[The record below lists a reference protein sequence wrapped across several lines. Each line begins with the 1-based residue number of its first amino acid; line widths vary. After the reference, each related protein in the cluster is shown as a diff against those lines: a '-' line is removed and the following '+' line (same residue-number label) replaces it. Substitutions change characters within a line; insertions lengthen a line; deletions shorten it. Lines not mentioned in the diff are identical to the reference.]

1 MVLCKCGCGQEVKEG
16 NIYVHGHNRGGLPSN
31 VVPDGKWS
39 RKYDCCIECGTTER
53 KYVGKGL
60 CTKCHRAV
68 RYKVKKNGD
77 FKKWSRKYD
86 RCIDCGRTDRPHQA
100 NGRCGTCH
108 GNNLNRIK
116 GVRKKNV
123 GAWAWYY
130 DKCRECG
137 TTDRPHASHGLCY
150 DCYEASKR
158 DLSSG
163 YEICPVCYAKVKSL
177 NQHLSMR
184 SKKCDEHFNY
194 LRGVYKIYFESDF
207 GLNEI
212 AEELKSERHVITRN
226 FIRFFGKEETT
237 KRNQAVKSCI
247 VSARAKIG
255 FNHKN
260 KFGTITYYESV
271 NNGNV
276 RFRSKLEKQFA
287 EFLDKSGTK
296 WAYEQKSFPYIDK
309 NGKRR
314 TYTPDFY
321 LVETD
326 EYIEIKAFD
335 KGDADYK
342 IDAMKK
348 IGLNIRIIR
357 QADLKKEIKNE
368 QQ

>member
-1 MVLCKCGCGQEVKEG
+1 MVLCKCGCGQEVKKG
-16 NIYVHGHNRGGLPSN
+16 NLYVHGHNRRGLSSC

-39 RKYDCCIECGTTER
+39 IKYDKCVKCGTI
-53 KYVGKGL
+53 KFPHVGKGL
-60 CTKCHRAV
+60 CIKCYKKYFYEVSKTKIR
-68 RYKVKKNGD
+68 
-77 FKKWSRKYD
+77 WSRNYK
-86 RCIDCGRTDRPHQA
+86 CCTDCGRTDRPYKA
-100 NGRCGTCH
+100 NGRCGTCYV
-108 GNNLNRIK
+108 NNLNRQK
-116 GVRKKNV
+116 GVKKREI
-123 GAWAWYY
+123 GAWSWYY
-130 DKCRECG
+130 DKCKECG
-137 TTDRPHASHGLCY
+137 TIDRPHASHGLCY

-158 DLSSG
+158 DLSNG
-163 YEICPVCYAKVKSL
+163 YETCPVCGVKVKNL

-194 LRGVYKIYFESDF
+194 LRDMYKMYFESDL
-207 GLNEI
+207 GMVDMAKELNVCTGAI
-212 AEELKSERHVITRN
+212 LRN
-226 FIRFFGKEETT
+226 FIRFFGKEQTA
-237 KRNQAVKSCI
+237 KRNKCVKSRLCSENAAI
-247 VSARAKIG
+247 N
-255 FNHKN
+255 FNSN
-260 KFGTITYYESV
+260 NRFGTITYYESV

-296 WAYEQKSFPYIDK
+296 WVYEQKSFPYVDK

-326 EYIEIKAFD
+326 EYIEIKGFD

-368 QQ
+368 Q